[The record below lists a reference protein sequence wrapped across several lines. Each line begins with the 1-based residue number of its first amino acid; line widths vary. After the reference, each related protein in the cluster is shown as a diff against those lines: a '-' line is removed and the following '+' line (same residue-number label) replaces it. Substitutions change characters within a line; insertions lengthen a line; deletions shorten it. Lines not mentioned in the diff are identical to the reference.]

1 MNNIFEEEKA
11 YLDYAKKRLEIEKE
25 HCEKEMREIPRRY
38 TNVLQGDSFL
48 VDSLMTTQATKL
60 RKLELS
66 EKSPYFGRIDFLSD
80 GNNEV
85 AKIYIG
91 KTNISG
97 ENNEQVTT
105 DWRTPICSL
114 YYDSDL
120 GTVSYEAP
128 AGTISGDLK
137 LKRQIII
144 QDGELMDVLDTSLV
158 SNDELL
164 RPYLSVNAD
173 NKMKTIIASIQK
185 EQNQIIR
192 KPISE
197 NIVVQ
202 GVAGSGKT
210 SVALHRI
217 AYLVYNLGEQIKSN
231 QFLVIGPNKY
241 FLNYISSILP
251 ELETEPVDQQTYMD
265 LVIDTL
271 KEKITLEDQNI
282 LFNQKDNQSNI
293 KKIQAFKSS
302 LEYKSILNQFMKAY
316 LSNGIVSEGFSIDGT
331 EIYSAE
337 TIRNVLFSGI
347 NSQPNFD
354 RACTYFVNNFKDN
367 MEDIYSKAN
376 QKYRAIYMS
385 LPKEDPQRQE
395 AIAKSVELSKL
406 VKEKGIKLIRDYFK
420 KIKLSPFNIY
430 KLFIA
435 SIDQFQTSLSE
446 KEVLE
451 LQKESIL
458 LLKKKK
464 VSFEDLP
471 ALMHINYLVNG
482 KSAQYKHIVID
493 EAQDYGMFHF
503 DVLREIY
510 PNSTFSIY
518 GDLAQSIYSYRS
530 IKDWETVVS
539 SVFNGNCEILN
550 LSKSYRTTIE
560 ITNNAN
566 KVLQQMQLGQAE
578 PVIRHGEETSFSESS
593 KDEDYKI
600 SKIIEWLEKGYKTIA
615 IICKTDSEAKKV
627 FDSLKNQGLNITQ
640 ITAKDEEYNGGVFVL
655 TSALSKG
662 LEFDA
667 VMINDASNN
676 IYKKDDIT
684 DMHLLYVA
692 STRALHELD
701 ILYDDKLCEVFGYEP
716 TEKKT
721 SNNSRKLIKKI
732 N

>member
-1 MNNIFEEEKA
+1 M
-11 YLDYAKKRLEIEKE
+11 
-25 HCEKEMREIPRRY
+25 
-38 TNVLQGDSFL
+38 
-48 VDSLMTTQATKL
+48 
-60 RKLELS
+60 
-66 EKSPYFGRIDFLSD
+66 
-80 GNNEV
+80 
-85 AKIYIG
+85 
-91 KTNISG
+91 
-97 ENNEQVTT
+97 ENSY
-105 DWRTPICSL
+105 CSL

-120 GTVSYEAP
+120 GSVSYEAP
-128 AGTISGDLK
+128 AGTITGDLK

-144 QDGELMDVLDTSLV
+144 QDGELVDVLDTSLV

-164 RPYLSVNAD
+164 QPYLSVNAD

-217 AYLVYNLGEQIKSN
+217 AYLVYNLGQQIKSN

-265 LVIDTL
+265 LVNDCL
-271 KEKITLEDQNI
+271 KEKLSLEDQNI
-282 LFNQKDNQSNI
+282 LFNQKADKTNMKQ
-293 KKIQAFKSS
+293 IQAFKSS
-302 LEYKSILNQFMKAY
+302 LDYKIALDNFMSDY
-316 LSNGIVSEGFSIDGT
+316 LSSGIVADGFSIDGT
-331 EIYSAE
+331 EVYSAE
-337 TIRNVLFSGI
+337 TIRNILFSGV

-354 RACTYFVNNFKDN
+354 RACTYFVNSFKDN
-367 MEDIYSKAN
+367 MEDIYSKIN
-376 QKYRAIYMS
+376 QKYRSIYMT
-385 LPKEDPQRQE
+385 LPKEDPRRKE
-395 AIAKSVELSKL
+395 ALERSAELSRMI
-406 VKEKGIKLIRDYFK
+406 KEKGVKLIRDYFK
-420 KIKLSPFNIY
+420 KIKLNPFNIY

-435 SIDQFQTSLSE
+435 SIDRYATSLSE
-446 KEVLE
+446 KEKLE
-451 LQKESIL
+451 LQKNSIL

-471 ALMHINYLVNG
+471 ALMHINYLLNG
-482 KSAQYKHIVID
+482 KSTQYKHIVID
-493 EAQDYGMFHF
+493 EAQDYGLFHF
-503 DVLREIY
+503 AVLRETY

-530 IKDWETVVS
+530 IKDWESVVS
-539 SVFNGNCEILN
+539 NIFGGNCEILN

-566 KVLQQMQLGQAE
+566 KVLQQMELGQAD

-600 SKIIEWLEKGYKTIA
+600 SKILEWIEKGYKTIA
-615 IICKTDSEAKKV
+615 IICKTDKEATMV
-627 FDSLKNQGLNITQ
+627 YDSLNKNGINITH

-667 VMINDASNN
+667 VMINDASSNV
-676 IYKKDDIT
+676 YEQDDIT

-701 ILYDDKLCEVFGYEP
+701 ILYDKELCQVFGHEI

-721 SNNSRKLIKKI
+721 TDKARKLIKKI
-732 N
+732 

>member
-11 YLDYAKKRLEIEKE
+11 YLDYAKRRLETEKE
-25 HCEKEMREIPRRY
+25 YCKKEMREIPRRY

-48 VDSLMTTQATKL
+48 VEGLMSTQATKL

-80 GNNEV
+80 GSNEV

-97 ENNEQVTT
+97 DNNEQVTI

-128 AGTISGDLK
+128 AGTITGDLK

-144 QDGELMDVLDTSLV
+144 QDGELVDVLDTSLV

-164 RPYLSVNAD
+164 QPYLSVNAD

-241 FLNYISSILP
+241 FLKYISSILP
-251 ELETEPVDQQTYMD
+251 ELETEPVDQLTYMD
-265 LVIDTL
+265 LAIESL
-271 KEKITLEDQNI
+271 KEKLTLEDQNI
-282 LFNQKDNQSNI
+282 LFNQKSSQNNT
-293 KKIQAFKSS
+293 KKIQSFKSS
-302 LEYKSILNQFMKAY
+302 LEYKTVLDRFMQDY
-316 LSNGIVSEGFSIDGT
+316 LSSGIVLAGFAIDGT

-337 TIRNVLFSGI
+337 TIKNILFSGI
-347 NSQPNFD
+347 NSRPNFD
-354 RACTYFVNNFKDN
+354 TTCAYFVNRFKDN
-367 MEDIYSKAN
+367 MEDIYSKIN
-376 QKYRAIYMS
+376 RKYRAIYMS
-385 LPKEDPQRQE
+385 LPKDDPQRQE

-406 VKEKGIKLIRDYFK
+406 VKEKGVKLIHEYFK
-420 KIKLSPFNIY
+420 KIKLSSFNIY

-435 SIDQFQTSLSE
+435 NIDQYQASLSE
-446 KEVLE
+446 KEILE

-471 ALMHINYLVNG
+471 ALMHINYLMNG
-482 KSAQYKHIVID
+482 KNTQYKHIVID

-530 IKDWETVVS
+530 IKDWESVVS
-539 SVFNGNCEILN
+539 YIFNGNCEILN

-560 ITNNAN
+560 ITENAN
-566 KVLQQMQLGQAE
+566 KILQYMELEQAK
-578 PVIRHGEETSFSESS
+578 PVIRHGGKTTFTESS
-593 KDEDYKI
+593 KDENYKI
-600 SKIIEWLEKGYKTIA
+600 SKLLEWLEKGYKTMA
-615 IICKTDSEAKKV
+615 IICKTDVEAKKV
-627 FDSLKNQGLNITQ
+627 YDSLSKQGLNVTQ
-640 ITAKDEEYNGGVFVL
+640 ITAKNEDYSGGIFVL

-667 VMINDASNN
+667 VMINDASSDV
-676 IYKKDDIT
+676 YKTDDVT

-701 ILYDDKLCEVFGYEP
+701 ILYGKELCRVFENEQ

-721 SNNSRKLIKKI
+721 SNNSRKLVKK